1 VASLKV
7 CNFGP
12 VKAGYAANGGF
23 LDLPRVAVF
32 VGNQGSGKSTIAKLI
47 SGFAWIEKVLVRGDY
62 AADWFT
68 VDRFRETS
76 LAYHRLSSYLRPDSE
91 LVWLGNA
98 FVITYEKSRLRIE
111 KNPDNHYALPQILY
125 IPAERD
131 FVSNVENPQKYKDIS
146 EALKEFVNEYTSAV
160 RKLDAQVKLPLG
172 DTAVE
177 YKKPDDTVYLVGKGY
192 RIKLIET
199 SSGFQSAVPLFLAS
213 RHLRE
218 SVRGQRTRPE
228 MSVEEKSRFGELST
242 KILADKTL
250 SDEQKRIALSEA
262 GKRFNKTVF
271 VNIVEEPE
279 LNLYPSS
286 QRDML
291 YRLLAFTNTEK
302 DNRLVMT
309 THSPYLIDYLTL
321 AVKAHALNTKGCAGV
336 ETARIVPP
344 ESALAKNDLSIYEL
358 DDSDGSIRRL
368 ETYNGLPSDENALNR
383 ALSKVDDDFSELLE
397 IESAHGKCFS
407 NAAGADYHECRA
419 FWPV

>member
-1 VASLKV
+1 MASLKIR
-7 CNFGP
+7 NFGP
-12 VKAGYAANGGF
+12 VKAGYTANDGF

-32 VGNQGSGKSTIAKLI
+32 VGNQGSGKSTVAKLI
-47 SGFAWIEKVLVRGDY
+47 STFAWIEKVLVRGDY

-68 VDRFRETS
+68 AERFRETC
-76 LAYHRLSSYLRPDSE
+76 LGYHRLTSYIRPDSE
-91 LVWLGNA
+91 LVWRGNA
-98 FVITYEKSRLRIE
+98 FFITYTKSGLRVE

-125 IPAERD
+125 IPSERD

-146 EALKEFVNEYTSAV
+146 EALKEFVNEYCSAV
-160 RKLDAQVKLPLG
+160 RNLGGLVKLPLG

-177 YKKPDDTVYLVGKGY
+177 YKKPDDTVYLVGSGY
-192 RIKLIET
+192 RIRLIET

-213 RHLRE
+213 RHLSA
-218 SVRGQRTRPE
+218 SVRDQRSRPD
-228 MSVEEKSRFGELST
+228 MSVEEKSRFSELST

-291 YRLLAFTNTEK
+291 YGLLAFTNTEK

-321 AVKAHALNTKGCAGV
+321 AVKVHALNTKGCAGA

-344 ESALAKNDLSIYEL
+344 ESALAKDDLAIYEL
-358 DDSDGSIRRL
+358 DDRDGSIRRL
-368 ETYNGLPSDENALNR
+368 ETYNGLPSDENALNL
-383 ALSKVDDDFSELLE
+383 ALSQVDDDFSELLE
-397 IESAHGKCFS
+397 IERAHGK
-407 NAAGADYHECRA
+407 
-419 FWPV
+419 